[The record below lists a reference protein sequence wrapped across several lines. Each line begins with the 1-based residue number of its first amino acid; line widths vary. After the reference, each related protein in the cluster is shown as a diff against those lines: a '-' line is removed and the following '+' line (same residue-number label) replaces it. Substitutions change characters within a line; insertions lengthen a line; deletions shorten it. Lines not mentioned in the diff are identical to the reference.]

1 MFIDNGIGSYNPA
14 TGRTIRPIYGR
25 PQASVLFSDH
35 TYSWI
40 EFNRATLRKFAL
52 LALADH
58 KMLKRRMISSS
69 EFADSNAPSPEK
81 TYTFTVNPEDID
93 KMYGK
98 SVMFANKKDV
108 DTLVDFLEEKV
119 GPTNMRIFY
128 RKIGGTD
135 NGDPV
140 AKVAREWRAKW
151 KNGEEWPL
159 EA

>member
-1 MFIDNGIGSYNPA
+1 MFIDNGIGSYNPD

-25 PQASVLFSDH
+25 PQASVLISDY

-40 EFNRATLRKFAL
+40 KFNRATLRKFAL

-108 DTLVDFLEEKV
+108 DTLVDFLEKQV
-119 GPTNMRIFY
+119 GPTDMSRLY
-128 RKIGGTD
+128 RKIGGND

-140 AKVAREWRAKW
+140 AKVARKWRAKW

>member
-1 MFIDNGIGSYNPA
+1 MFIDNGIGSYNPV

-25 PQASVLFSDH
+25 PQANVPISDYN
-35 TYSWI
+35 YSWI
-40 EFNRATLRKFAL
+40 EFNRGVLRKFAL

-58 KMLKRRMISSS
+58 KMLKRELISSS

-93 KMYGK
+93 KVCGK
-98 SVMFANKKDV
+98 SVMFANVTDV
-108 DTLVDFLEEKV
+108 NTLVDFLEKQV
-119 GPTNMRIFY
+119 GPTNMMRLY

-159 EA
+159 KA